1 MKLSQS
7 QRCELKKALETTR
20 KKMPADLIAE
30 CENHILN
37 EGNIDPSS
45 ELLDFIQDYQNE
57 AQKNYDLA
65 KRVVDELKSY
75 NPRKDLEKRSVETHD
90 KTEPPLLNTQP
101 PRLGAETSKT
111 KRTRAEIWAQKTP
124 LERFA
129 ILSVIVFFSII
140 FFFIFMLALVL

>member
-7 QRCELKKALETTR
+7 QRSELKKALETTR

-65 KRVVDELKSY
+65 KRVVDELNSY
-75 NPRKDLEKRSVETHD
+75 DPGKDLEKRRVEARN
-90 KTEPPLLNTQP
+90 KTEPPFLKAEPPFLKSERNEVKKPREEKWAMYAISIFIGLL
-101 PRLGAETSKT
+101 
-111 KRTRAEIWAQKTP
+111 
-124 LERFA
+124 
-129 ILSVIVFFSII
+129 V
-140 FFFIFMLALVL
+140 FFIFILALIPKKN